1 MESETHTFKAEINE
15 LMNMIIHN
23 FYSNKDIFLRELI
36 SNASDAINKLKYNS
50 LTNNQLLGDNN
61 NFEIK
66 ISVNKENKTI
76 TIEDSGIGMSKEDLI
91 NNLGT
96 IAKSGTKEF
105 IKKLAEKSSS
115 NNLIGQ
121 FGVGFYSAFLVADRV
136 SVKTKLAGTNEMLL
150 WESYANGQFTI
161 QKLDNQLNFTRGT
174 SITLFVKED
183 EETYLDEFKI
193 KEIIKKHSTYITYP
207 IYLLKL
213 EKVDSDNTQKELS
226 DTEENEQIDSD
237 NTQKELNDSEEH
249 KDEHEHKHE
258 YKHEH
263 KHEHE
268 HEHEHEHVKNVQA
281 PDVQTQDKLVQDEQ
295 VQDNQVQDKRVH
307 DVEAQDVQVQVQED
321 QVQEDQVQDDQDVH
335 VENVQMSKETV
346 DEEEKVED
354 KYKEVWEKINSEPI
368 WTKSAD
374 EITEKEHEDFYKSLS
389 NDWETYLT
397 HKLFKVEGNYEFTG
411 LFYIPKKAPFD
422 LFDRKKNKS
431 SIKLY
436 VKKVLISDDCT
447 ELYPDWMGFVK
458 GIVDSQDLPLNASR
472 ELLQQSKIIKQIN
485 KTLVNKTLDML
496 SSLEEDTEKYT
507 EFYKNF
513 DKNLKLGICEDTQ
526 QGTRDKLV
534 NLLRFTTSKGEFVSL
549 KEYKNRMKEGQ
560 TGIYYITGESM
571 GLVENSPFV
580 DKLKRLDY
588 EVIYMTDTID
598 EYTTQHIPSYSDV
611 KLLNVSKD
619 DLKLDSEDLK
629 ANEEKY
635 KSLCEKIQKNLGDRV
650 EKVIVSNKIESQPAI
665 ITNPMGMSANMERIM
680 KAQALATNNTNPM
693 YNVMLSKRHL
703 EINPNHPLIVK
714 INSKFEKEETISDE
728 TSSLLNLLY
737 DCALLAGGYQLPDIN
752 NYLKNI
758 YNLM

>member
-1 MESETHTFKAEINE
+1 MDLETHTFKAEINE

-36 SNASDAINKLKYNS
+36 SNSSDAINKLKHNS
-50 LTNNQLLGDNN
+50 LTNNELLGDNN
-61 NFEIK
+61 NFDIR
-66 ISVNKENKTI
+66 ISLNKENKTI
-76 TIEDSGIGMSKEDLI
+76 TIEDTGIGMSKEDLI

-136 SVKTKLAGTNEMLL
+136 SVKTRLAGTDETLV
-150 WESYANGQFTI
+150 WESNANGLFTI
-161 QKLDNQLNFTRGT
+161 KKLDNQPNFTRGT
-174 SITLFVKED
+174 SITLFVKDDED
-183 EETYLDEFKI
+183 TYLDEFKI
-193 KEIIKKHSTYITYP
+193 REIIKKHSTYITYP
-207 IYLLKL
+207 IYLLKI
-213 EKVDSDNTQKELS
+213 EKVKPNDEHNKSNDTNAEETSD
-226 DTEENEQIDSD
+226 EENV
-237 NTQKELNDSEEH
+237 KETSSEEKV
-249 KDEHEHKHE
+249 KD
-258 YKHEH
+258 
-263 KHEHE
+263 
-268 HEHEHEHVKNVQA
+268 VK
-281 PDVQTQDKLVQDEQ
+281 
-295 VQDNQVQDKRVH
+295 
-307 DVEAQDVQVQVQED
+307 VE
-321 QVQEDQVQDDQDVH
+321 
-335 VENVQMSKETV
+335 ETSNN
-346 DEEEKVED
+346 EKVED
-354 KYKEVWEKINSEPI
+354 VKVEDVKVEDLKVEDVKVEETFKEVWEKVNTEPI
-368 WTKSAD
+368 WTKVAD

-389 NDWETYLT
+389 NDWDTYLA

-411 LFYIPKKAPFD
+411 LFYVPKRAPFD

-447 ELYPDWMGFVK
+447 ELYPDWMGFVR

-496 SSLEEDTEKYT
+496 TSLTDDKEKYT

-513 DKNLKLGICEDTQ
+513 DKNIKLGICEDTQ
-526 QGTRDKLV
+526 QGTRDKLI

-549 KEYKNRMKEGQ
+549 EEYKNRMKEGQ
-560 TGIYYITGESM
+560 AGIYYITGETL

-588 EVIYMTDTID
+588 EVIYMTDAID
-598 EYTTQHIPSYSDV
+598 EYTTQHIPSYNDV
-611 KLLNVSKD
+611 KLLNVTKD
-619 DLKLDSEDLK
+619 DLKLDSEDSK
-629 ANEEKY
+629 ENEEKY
-635 KSLCEKIQKNLGDRV
+635 KSLCEKLQKTLGERV
-650 EKVIVSNKIESQPAI
+650 EKVVVSNKIESQPAI

-703 EINPNHPLIVK
+703 EINPNHPVIEK
-714 INSKFEKEETISDE
+714 INSKFEQEEDVSDE
-728 TSSLLNLLY
+728 TKSLVNLVY
-737 DCALLAGGYQLPDIN
+737 DCALLAGGYQLSDIN
-752 NYLKNI
+752 NYLKNV
-758 YNLM
+758 YSLV

>member
-1 MESETHTFKAEINE
+1 MNSETHTFKAEINE

-36 SNASDAINKLKYNS
+36 SNASDAINKLKHNS

-61 NFEIK
+61 NFDIR
-66 ISVNKENKTI
+66 ISLNKENKTI
-76 TIEDSGIGMSKEDLI
+76 TIEDTGIGMSKEDLI

-136 SVKTKLAGTNEMLL
+136 SVKSKLAGTDEILL
-150 WESYANGQFTI
+150 WESNANGQFTI
-161 QKLDNQLNFTRGT
+161 KNLDNEPTFTRGT
-174 SITLFVKED
+174 SITLHVKDD
-183 EETYLDEFKI
+183 EEAYLEEFKI

-213 EKVDSDNTQKELS
+213 EKVEPGTINNQPSDNESSDNESSDNELS
-226 DTEENEQIDSD
+226 DNESSDNGGQEKTEITSNEENIVKVEDVIASNEESTVKVEDVIASNEE
-237 NTQKELNDSEEH
+237 NT
-249 KDEHEHKHE
+249 
-258 YKHEH
+258 
-263 KHEHE
+263 
-268 HEHEHEHVKNVQA
+268 VKVE
-281 PDVQTQDKLVQDEQ
+281 DVK
-295 VQDNQVQDKRVH
+295 
-307 DVEAQDVQVQVQED
+307 
-321 QVQEDQVQDDQDVH
+321 
-335 VENVQMSKETV
+335 VENVENTV
-346 DEEEKVED
+346 KVEEQ
-354 KYKEVWEKINSEPI
+354 YKEVWEKINSEPI
-368 WTKSAD
+368 WTKTAD
-374 EITEKEHEDFYKSLS
+374 EITDKEHEDFYKSLS
-389 NDWETYLT
+389 NDWETYLS

-411 LFYIPKKAPFD
+411 LFYIPKRAPFD

-485 KTLVNKTLDML
+485 KTLVSKTLDML
-496 SSLEEDTEKYT
+496 SSLAEDKEKYT

-549 KEYKNRMKEGQ
+549 EEYKSRMKEGQ
-560 TGIYYITGESM
+560 AGIYYITGETL
-571 GLVENSPFV
+571 GLIENSPFV

-588 EVIYMTDTID
+588 EVIYMTDAID

-611 KLLNVSKD
+611 KLLNVTKD
-619 DLKLDSEDLK
+619 DLKLDSEDTK

-635 KSLCEKIQKNLGDRV
+635 KSLCEKLQKILGDRV
-650 EKVIVSNKIESQPAI
+650 EKVVVSNKIETQPAI

-680 KAQALATNNTNPM
+680 KAQALATNNTNPT

-703 EINPNHPLIVK
+703 EINPDHPVIVK
-714 INSKFEKEETISDE
+714 INSKFQEEETLSNE
-728 TSSLLNLLY
+728 TASLINLVY
-737 DCALLAGGYQLPDIN
+737 DCALLAGGYQLTDIN
-752 NYLKNI
+752 NYLKNV

>member
-66 ISVNKENKTI
+66 ISVNKKNKTI

-136 SVKTKLAGTNEMLL
+136 SVKTKLAGTDEMLL
-150 WESYANGQFTI
+150 WESNANGQFTI

-213 EKVDSDNTQKELS
+213 EKVDSNNTQKELS
-226 DTEENEQIDSD
+226 DIEENEQIDSND
-237 NTQKELNDSEEH
+237 TQKELNDSKEQKHEC
-249 KDEHEHKHE
+249 EHEHPYVE
-258 YKHEH
+258 
-263 KHEHE
+263 
-268 HEHEHEHVKNVQA
+268 NVEVQ
-281 PDVQTQDKLVQDEQ
+281 DVQTQDKAVQEDQ
-295 VQDNQVQDKRVH
+295 VQDVQAEVKLIQ
-307 DVEAQDVQVQVQED
+307 DVEAQDVQAEVKL
-321 QVQEDQVQDDQDVH
+321 VQDVEAQDVQALDNQDVH

-346 DEEEKVED
+346 EEEEKEKVED

-598 EYTTQHIPSYSDV
+598 EYTTQHIPSYCDV

-714 INSKFEKEETISDE
+714 INSKFEKEENISDE